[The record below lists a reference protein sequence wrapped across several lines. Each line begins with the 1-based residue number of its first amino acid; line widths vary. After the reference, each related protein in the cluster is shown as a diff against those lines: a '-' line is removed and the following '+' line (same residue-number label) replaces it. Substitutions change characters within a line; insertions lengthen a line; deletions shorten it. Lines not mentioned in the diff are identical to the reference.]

1 MVGLLLAFVGYRQEL
16 PMTMRSCLYP
26 LIGDKIY
33 GWMGDMTDTVSVVCT
48 MFGVCTSLGIGVMQL
63 NSGVHRLND
72 SFEISTTNQ
81 IIIIWCVTACATA
94 SVVSGLK
101 VGIRR
106 LSEICFTLG
115 LFIMLMVFFLDD
127 PWHSLNVLVQSTGYY
142 LQTVIQLGFHTDA
155 FAQLDNAPDG
165 KEASNWMDNWTIF
178 YWGWWIAWSPF
189 VGMFIAKIS
198 RGRTIRQFINAT
210 LTAPVGFSILWFSI
224 FGGVGLRMERNAQLA
239 NITCSSVLGGGEAKE
254 SFEGLYRLSCR
265 GKTDMWFDVME
276 SYEGLGTVLS
286 VLSLVSIVLYFVTSS
301 DSGSLVIDCLSAN
314 GDPEPPVLQRI
325 FWALT
330 EGATATALLYAGGED
345 ALVALQTVSIASG
358 VPYTIILCFM
368 CVALWRA
375 VKVEAGDLDI
385 RGPQFTTSLLDVLS
399 TPTTDS
405 VSKVSLSVVAPWY
418 FMGVA
423 AGEVD
428 KQNRRRCIH
437 MLILAVPFYGAIAL
451 FAMGFF
457 QPNLVYVGLSV
468 LFGFFAYATS
478 VRNSIREKHGINGNM
493 VEDFFAVSCLYPFAA
508 YQMETHMRNYEPRS
522 AAVEE
527 LQVKSGKAASECSSH
542 SSSECCCI
550 QLGEMDKL
558 LFDPD
563 TKNTNV

>member
-385 RGPQFTTSLLDVLS
+385 RGPQFTTGLLDVLS

>member
-1 MVGLLLAFVGYRQEL
+1 MVGLLLAFVGYRQGL

-63 NSGVHRLND
+63 NAGVHRLND

-127 PWHSLNVLVQSTGYY
+127 PWHSLNVLVQSTNYY
-142 LQTVIQLGFHTDA
+142 QYLRPVTRLGFYTGA
-155 FAQLDNAPDG
+155 FAQLGNAPAG
-165 KEASNWMDNWTIF
+165 KEAPNWMDDWNIF

-210 LTAPVGFSILWFSI
+210 LTAPVGFSILWLSI
-224 FGGVGLRMERNAQLA
+224 FGGVGLRMERNAELA
-239 NITCSSVLGGGEAKE
+239 NITCTSVLGGGEAKE
-254 SFEGLYRLSCR
+254 SLHGLYRLSCR
-265 GKTDMWFDVME
+265 EKTDMWFDVME

-286 VLSLVSIVLYFVTSS
+286 VLSLLSIVLYFVTCS
-301 DSGSLVIDCLSAN
+301 DSGSLVIACLSAN

-330 EGATATALLYAGGED
+330 EGATTTALLYAGGKD
-345 ALVALQTVSIASG
+345 ALIALQTVSIASG

-375 VKVEAGDLDI
+375 VKSEAGDLNI
-385 RGPQFTTSLLDVLS
+385 HGPQFTTGLLDVLS
-399 TPTTDS
+399 TPTTES
-405 VSKVSLSVVAPWY
+405 VSKVFLSVVAPWY
-418 FMGVA
+418 FIGVA

-428 KQNRRRCIH
+428 GRNRQRCIH

-451 FAMGFF
+451 FAMGYF
-457 QPNLVYVGLSV
+457 QRNLPYAGLSV
-468 LFGFFAYATS
+468 LFGFFAYATK

-508 YQMETHMRNYEPRS
+508 YQMETHMQKYEPRS

-527 LQVKSGKAASECSSH
+527 LPVESGKAASECCH
-542 SSSECCCI
+542 I
-550 QLGEMDKL
+550 QSGEMGRL
-558 LFDPD
+558 LNDCLIHHM
-563 TKNTNV
+563 K

>member
-1 MVGLLLAFVGYRQEL
+1 
-16 PMTMRSCLYP
+16 
-26 LIGDKIY
+26 
-33 GWMGDMTDTVSVVCT
+33 MGDMTDTVSVVCT

-63 NSGVHRLND
+63 NAGVHRLND

-155 FAQLDNAPDG
+155 FAQLGNAPDG
-165 KEASNWMDNWTIF
+165 KEAANWMDNWTIF

-224 FGGVGLRMERNAQLA
+224 FGGVGLRMERNAELA

-330 EGATATALLYAGGED
+330 EGATATALLYAGGQD
-345 ALVALQTVSIASG
+345 ALIALQTVSIASG

-375 VKVEAGDLDI
+375 VKIEAGDLDI

-418 FMGVA
+418 FIGVA

-527 LQVKSGKAASECSSH
+527 LQVESGKATSECSSH

-550 QLGEMDKL
+550 PLGEMDKL
-558 LFDPD
+558 LYDPD
-563 TKNTNV
+563 AKNTNV

>member
-1 MVGLLLAFVGYRQEL
+1 MVGLLLAFVGYRQGL

-63 NSGVHRLND
+63 NAGVHRLND

-81 IIIIWCVTACATA
+81 IIIIWCVTACATV

-155 FAQLDNAPDG
+155 FAQLGNAPDG
-165 KEASNWMDNWTIF
+165 KEAPNWMDDWTIF

-224 FGGVGLRMERNAQLA
+224 FGGVGLRMERNAELA

-276 SYEGLGTVLS
+276 SYVGLGTVLS

-330 EGATATALLYAGGED
+330 EGATATALLYAGGKD
-345 ALVALQTVSIASG
+345 ALIALQTVSIASG

-375 VKVEAGDLDI
+375 VKIEAGDLDI
-385 RGPQFTTSLLDVLS
+385 RGPQFTTGLLDVLS
-399 TPTTDS
+399 TPTIES
-405 VSKVSLSVVAPWY
+405 VSKVSLSFVAPWY

-428 KQNRRRCIH
+428 KGNRRTWIH
-437 MLILAVPFYGAIAL
+437 MLILAVPFYGAKAL

-457 QPNLVYVGLSV
+457 QPNLKYVGLSV

-508 YQMETHMRNYEPRS
+508 YQMETHMRNYEPRN

-527 LQVKSGKAASECSSH
+527 LQVESGKAASECSSH

-550 QLGEMDKL
+550 PLGEMDKL
-558 LFDPD
+558 LYDPD
-563 TKNTNV
+563 AKNTNV